1 MPPPRESAAGPEGA
15 REDARARLGALYQAH
30 ADFVIRISRQLR
42 APAAQLEDVVHDVF
56 LVVHRRI
63 GEYDPDRGS
72 LRAWLYGITRNVV
85 LHRIRGQARA
95 ERRLRLLPEPEPR
108 PEPDERLARSHAA
121 SLVQRF
127 LDELDEDR
135 RMVFA
140 LIEIEGMSAPEVAEA
155 LGVKLNT
162 VYSRL
167 RLARQ
172 QFKATVDRLQRGR
185 GGSHGGA

>member
-1 MPPPRESAAGPEGA
+1 MPPPPESAAGPEGA
-15 REDARARLGALYQAH
+15 REGARARLGALYQAH
-30 ADFVIRISRQLR
+30 ADFVVRISRQLG

-63 GEYDPDRGS
+63 DEYDASRGS
-72 LRAWLYGITRNVV
+72 PRAWLYGIARNVV
-85 LHRIRGQARA
+85 LHRLRGQARA
-95 ERRLRLLPEPEPR
+95 ERRLRLLPDPEPR
-108 PEPDERLARSHAA
+108 PGPDERLARNHAA

-185 GGSHGGA
+185 GGPHGGA